1 MNHEVDAMNFLCLM
15 PLLVRVIGRLALW
28 TGLACFSLSVWAQAQ
43 TADAGSGEV
52 TLQSQYW
59 VDEGGQASIE
69 QVAKSAPAQ
78 FVPIDHFRSFALQ
91 KNSALW
97 IRLDLPAMD
106 AQKRWYLLMGSGTF
120 VDRASLFQRAPGGS
134 WVEQQ
139 SGDHLPVAQWSRPD
153 QTPVFQLDLQNPSTV
168 WLRLENQPTSIAP
181 RLHVVAEE
189 TLQKRR
195 DWTYLLLGGYL
206 GFGLLVLFLGLVH
219 ARLYADRAFV
229 AYSCYVACMLG
240 FQVAFTGIGGLF
252 FWPYWASW
260 NNASPAIFMLLLTA
274 SGIWFVRE
282 ACVLPRHHKGLDKA
296 VLLWVGFGLVY
307 TVIYTLTMNKS
318 AFAILNLYG
327 LLSVLLSI
335 FLCLWTWRRGET
347 YAGWLF
353 LGFTPVHLGYPFP
366 ALRSVGILPDS
377 WLTQYAVLI
386 GSAIEIPLLLYILHL
401 RAKNFSE
408 NRARMRAID
417 HTDPL
422 TGLLTTPVLTLRVR
436 DALRR
441 SRKQKQSFAMMLI
454 ELANHAEI
462 VSSHGR
468 AMGDRALVV
477 AASLLSSN
485 VSEHDTVCRIDNLR
499 FAVLVEGPVDTKAV
513 HQLAQQ
519 IVARGLSITTLMP
532 NQLTLR
538 FRVVT
543 ALLPDASIENLH
555 SSESELHHQLEPLT
569 NAMNLLASEPQK
581 AIVHLT

>member
-1 MNHEVDAMNFLCLM
+1 MNFICLM
-15 PLLVRVIGRLALW
+15 PLLLRTMRRLSLWAGLMCLAL
-28 TGLACFSLSVWAQAQ
+28 SVSAQAQ
-43 TADAGSGEV
+43 GTDASPGEV
-52 TLQSQYW
+52 TLQTQYW
-59 VDEGGQASIE
+59 VDEGGQLGIE
-69 QVAKSAPAQ
+69 QVAKATPSQ
-78 FVPIDHFRSFALQ
+78 FVPIEKFRSFALQ
-91 KNSALW
+91 KNAALW
-97 IRLDLPAMD
+97 MRLNLPAMD
-106 AQKRWYLLMGSGTF
+106 TQKRWYLLMGSGTF
-120 VDRASLFQRAPGGS
+120 VDRANLFQRAPGGG
-134 WVEQQ
+134 WVEQH

-153 QTPVFQLDLQNPSTV
+153 QTPVFQLDLQNPSIL
-168 WLRLENQPTSIAP
+168 WLRLENHPTSIAP
-181 RLHVVAEE
+181 RLHVLAEE
-189 TLQKRR
+189 ALQKRR
-195 DWTYLLLGGYL
+195 EWTYLLLGGYF

-219 ARLYADRAFV
+219 ARLYADRSFV

-240 FQVAFTGIGGLF
+240 FQLAFTGIGGLF
-252 FWPYWASW
+252 FWPHWASW

-296 VLLWVGFGLVY
+296 VMLWVGFGLVY
-307 TVIYTLTMNKS
+307 TVIYTLLMSKP

-441 SRKQKQSFAMMLI
+441 NGKQKQSFALMLI

-462 VSSHGR
+462 VNSDGR
-468 AMGDRALVV
+468 AVGDRALVV
-477 AASLLSSN
+477 AASRLLSN
-485 VSEHDTVCRIDNLR
+485 VSEHDTVCRIDDLR
-499 FAVLVEGPVDTKAV
+499 FAVLVEGPVDAKTV
-513 HQLAQQ
+513 RQLAQQ
-519 IVARGLSITTLMP
+519 IVARGLSETAFMP
-532 NQLTLR
+532 NQLSLR
-538 FRVVT
+538 FRIVT
-543 ALLPDASIENLH
+543 AVLPNASIESH
-555 SSESELHHQLEPLT
+555 QPSESELHQQFEPLT
-569 NAMNLLASEPQK
+569 NAMNLLASEPHK

>member
-1 MNHEVDAMNFLCLM
+1 MNFICFM
-15 PLLVRVIGRLALW
+15 PLLPCAIRRLALW
-28 TGLACFSLSVWAQAQ
+28 AGFMFLSLSVCAQAQ
-43 TADAGSGEV
+43 GTNTSLGEV
-52 TLQSQYW
+52 TLKTQYW
-59 VDEGGQASIE
+59 VDEGGQLGIE
-69 QVAKSAPAQ
+69 QVAKAPPKQ
-78 FVPIDHFRSFALQ
+78 FVPIEKFRSFELQ
-91 KNSALW
+91 KKSALW
-97 IRLDLPAMD
+97 MRLDLPAMD
-106 AQKRWYLLMGSGTF
+106 TQKRWYLLMGSGTF
-120 VDRASLFQRAPGGS
+120 VDRASMFQRAPSGG
-134 WVEQQ
+134 WVEQH
-139 SGDHLPVAQWSRPD
+139 SGDHLPVAQWARPD
-153 QTPVFQLDLQNPSTV
+153 QTPVFLLDLQSPSTV
-168 WLRLENQPTSIAP
+168 WLRLQNHPTAIAP
-181 RLHVVAEE
+181 RLHVITEE
-189 TLQKRR
+189 ALQARR
-195 DWTYLLLGGYL
+195 EWTYLLLGGYL

-219 ARLYADRAFV
+219 ARLYADRTFV

-240 FQVAFTGIGGLF
+240 FQVAYTGIGGLF
-252 FWPYWASW
+252 FWPHWASW

-282 ACVLPRHHKGLDKA
+282 ACALPRHHNGLDKA
-296 VLLWVGFGLVY
+296 VMLWVGFGLVY
-307 TVIYTLTMNKS
+307 TVIYTVLMSKP

-441 SRKQKQSFAMMLI
+441 SSRQKQSFALMLI

-462 VSSHGR
+462 VSSDGR
-468 AMGDRALVV
+468 AVGDRALVV
-477 AASLLSSN
+477 AASRLSSN
-485 VSEHDTVCRIDNLR
+485 VSEHDTVCRIDDLR
-499 FAVLVEGPVDTKAV
+499 FAVLVEGPVDAKTV
-513 HQLAQQ
+513 RQLAQQ
-519 IVARGLSITTLMP
+519 IVARGLSETDLMP
-532 NQLTLR
+532 NQLSLR
-538 FRVVT
+538 FRIVT
-543 ALLPDASIENLH
+543 AMLPDPSIE
-555 SSESELHHQLEPLT
+555 SQPTSESELHQQLEPLT
-569 NAMNLLASEPQK
+569 KAMNLLASEPHK
-581 AIVHLT
+581 AIVHLA

>member
-1 MNHEVDAMNFLCLM
+1 MHFTCWMTLFPQA
-15 PLLVRVIGRLALW
+15 IGRLFLW
-28 TGLACFSLSVWAQAQ
+28 MGLVCLPLSAWAQNQ
-43 TADAGSGEV
+43 LQQVSEGEV
-52 TLQSQYW
+52 TLQTYYW
-59 VDEGGQASIE
+59 VNEGGQASIE
-69 QVAKSAPAQ
+69 QVAKAAPNQ
-78 FVPIDHFRSFALQ
+78 FVPIEKYRSFALQ

-97 IRLDLPAMD
+97 LRLDLPAMG

-120 VDRASLFQRAPGGS
+120 VDRASLFQRAPS
-134 WVEQQ
+134 EAWVEQQ

-168 WLRLENQPTSIAP
+168 WLRLENHPTAIAP
-181 RLHVVAEE
+181 RLHVIAEDA
-189 TLQKRR
+189 LQQRR
-195 DWTYLLLGGYL
+195 AWTYLLLGGYF
-206 GFGLLVLFLGLVH
+206 GFGLLVLLLGLVH
-219 ARLYADRAFV
+219 ARLYADRAFI

-240 FQVAFTGIGGLF
+240 FQLAFTGIGGLF
-252 FWPYWASW
+252 FWPHWASW

-274 SGIWFVRE
+274 TGIWFVRE
-282 ACVLPRHHKGLDKA
+282 ACVLPRHHKGLDK
-296 VLLWVGFGLVY
+296 VVMLWVGFGLVF
-307 TVIYTLTMNKS
+307 TVIYTLLMNGP

-335 FLCLWTWRRGET
+335 SLCLWTWRRGET

-401 RAKNFSE
+401 RVKNFSE

-441 SRKQKQSFAMMLI
+441 SRRQKQSFGLMLI

-462 VSSHGR
+462 VGSHGR
-468 AMGDRALVV
+468 AVGDRALVV
-477 AASLLSSN
+477 AASRLSSN
-485 VSEHDTVCRIDNLR
+485 VSEHDTVCRMDDLR
-499 FAVLVEGPVDTKAV
+499 FAVLVEGPIDAKTVRL
-513 HQLAQQ
+513 LAQQ
-519 IVARGLSITTLMP
+519 IVARGLSETALMP
-532 NQLTLR
+532 NQLPLR
-538 FRVVT
+538 FRIVT
-543 ALLPDASIENLH
+543 ALLPDATRQTGH
-555 SSESELHHQLEPLT
+555 DAESELHRQLEPLT
-569 NAMNLLASEPQK
+569 NALNLLASDPHK
-581 AIVHLT
+581 TITHLT